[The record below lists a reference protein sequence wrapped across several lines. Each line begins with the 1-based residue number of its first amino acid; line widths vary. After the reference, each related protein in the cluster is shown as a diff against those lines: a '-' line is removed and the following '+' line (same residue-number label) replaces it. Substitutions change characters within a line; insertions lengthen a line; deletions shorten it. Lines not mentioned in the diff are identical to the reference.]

1 MIADDV
7 PARPRPCKHERH
19 HGGNPLPLPDPPL
32 TQPDVHGSCPVTSDA
47 RPPDA
52 ATMNTSKVALQEP
65 RFATGISPA
74 NTTSSSSS
82 GPSRTLLP
90 CYLRAR
96 LNGTRQVPN
105 VR

>member
-1 MIADDV
+1 MTSLLAPDRVHTSITMAEPPFRCLIRRLRGAICV
-7 PARPRPCKHERH
+7 VCARC
-19 HGGNPLPLPDPPL
+19 PP
-32 TQPDVHGSCPVTSDA
+32 DA

-52 ATMNTSKVALQEP
+52 ATMNTSKVAWQEP
-65 RFATGISPA
+65 KFATGISPA
-74 NTTSSSSS
+74 NTTISSSS